1 VAARLREAGVVVALD
16 LEPTAGRPDQPV
28 TDGAAHLGDDGALR
42 WRYRGRDGSGVEG
55 LLALNR
61 EDAR

>member
-1 VAARLREAGVVVALD
+1 MSQLTWAAIPGFFDLD
-16 LEPTAGRPDQPV
+16 DAVLDPDQPV